1 MNCRV
6 HFYLLN
12 EHFSIEHA
20 NAHFEG
26 EESELNRRFQWED
39 ELEITSEVSD
49 IEVIEKGNYS
59 LQGDL
64 PDGTP
69 FDHEVSDMRLF
80 EIVNKNQRIARIAC
94 SESILSHY
102 EIEELKTT
110 IVLNVYIK
118 DNEPLAN
125 PIAGIYIAA
134 QEFPKELIF

>member
-1 MNCRV
+1 M
-6 HFYLLN
+6 
-12 EHFSIEHA
+12 
-20 NAHFEG
+20 
-26 EESELNRRFQWED
+26 
-39 ELEITSEVSD
+39 
-49 IEVIEKGNYS
+49 
-59 LQGDL
+59 QGDL

-69 FDHEVSDMRLF
+69 FDNEVSDMRLF